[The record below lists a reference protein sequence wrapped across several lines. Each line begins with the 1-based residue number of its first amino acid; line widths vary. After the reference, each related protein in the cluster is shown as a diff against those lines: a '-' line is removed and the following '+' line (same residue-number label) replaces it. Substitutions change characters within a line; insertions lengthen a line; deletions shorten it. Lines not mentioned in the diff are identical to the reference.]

1 MTQRQQR
8 TAVRLIVVAENAVLL
23 LRYDRDHAAGGPFWV
38 PPGGA
43 VEAGETFEQ
52 AASRELREETG
63 LSAKV
68 GSRLWDL
75 RVEFKVGDVLVDQR
89 ETYFLVELAAKKT
102 NLQNTTSEPIAAH
115 RWWTFSELL
124 SIDEVIYP
132 EGLVEY
138 LRSNNIG
145 SL

>member
-8 TAVRLIVVAENAVLL
+8 TAVRLIVVAENAILL
-23 LRYDRDHAAGGPFWV
+23 LRYNRDRAAGGPFWV

-43 VEAGETFEQ
+43 VEAGETFDQ
-52 AASRELREETG
+52 AASRELCEETG
-63 LSAKV
+63 LSAKI

-75 RVEFKVGDVLVDQR
+75 HVEFKVEDVLVDQT

-102 NLQNTTSEPIAAH
+102 NLRNTTSEPIAAH
-115 RWWTFSELL
+115 RWWAFPELL

-138 LRSNNIG
+138 LRANNIG